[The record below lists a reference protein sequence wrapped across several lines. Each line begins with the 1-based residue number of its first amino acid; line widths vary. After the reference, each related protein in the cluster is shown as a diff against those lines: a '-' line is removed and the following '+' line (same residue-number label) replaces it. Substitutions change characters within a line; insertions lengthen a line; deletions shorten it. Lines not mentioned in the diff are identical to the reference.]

1 MKYNTWF
8 AIAAAV
14 MLATACS
21 SGAASTASPDP
32 TGSFS
37 YTQEV
42 ALAQCMR
49 AHGLPAF
56 PDPSASGG
64 FGSAVLTTFDTSA
77 GRAAYGACRHL
88 LTGAPSISQLQQV
101 LQREQEAEAQRLPAL
116 VKFAQCMRSHGVPDF
131 PDPQGS
137 GQSVPAPAK
146 GTGLNPDS
154 PVFQAAVKACQSELP
169 PGAHISIHAS
179 TSPSAS

>member
-1 MKYNTWF
+1 MKHKTWF
-8 AIAAAV
+8 AVAAV
-14 MLATACS
+14 AMLATACS

-32 TGSFS
+32 SGSYS

-64 FGSAVLTTFDTSA
+64 FSSSVLTTFDTSA
-77 GRAAYGACRHL
+77 GQAAYGACRHL

-101 LQREQEAEAQRLPAL
+101 LQTEQEAQAKRLPTL
-116 VKFAQCMRSHGVPDF
+116 VKFAQCMRGHGVTDF
-131 PDPQGS
+131 PDP
-137 GQSVPAPAK
+137 GQNSPAGAK

-154 PVFQAAVKACQSELP
+154 PVFQAAFKTCQSVLP
-169 PGAHISIHAS
+169 PGAHISINSGTSRS
-179 TSPSAS
+179 TSPS